1 MLSGF
6 LGHLSDQ
13 EWSRQGKHCTAEEI
27 KSVTC
32 MEHGTREF
40 HTPELY
46 VFAKPVSADCLAVFL
61 LVLLAGACCFSE
73 TTGFTGGRV
82 ALLLAC
88 LLYLYTCAGSM
99 VKGKLAMMSTTA
111 LQIEPL
117 GQDMHGS
124 LWRGYLVTYMPG
136 YKGSKCSVQALLC
149 THSCGK
155 QVRVCG

>member
-1 MLSGF
+1 VIRNGQDKANIVQPRRSKVL
-6 LGHLSDQ
+6 L
-13 EWSRQGKHCTAEEI
+13 A
-27 KSVTC
+27 
-32 MEHGTREF
+32 HGTREF

-73 TTGFTGGRV
+73 TTGLTGGRV

-99 VKGKLAMMSTTA
+99 VKGKLAMSTTA
-111 LQIEPL
+111 LQIKPL

-155 QVRVCG
+155 QFRVCG